1 MGRNMLGAK
10 REDLYN
16 VAAQS
21 IRDDALTTGDMAAA
35 LRTLEPVYASHQS
48 HRTMPTADHEFSIVF
63 AHVLILA
70 GQAERGKKLARSL
83 LVSLDADEI
92 GRPAH
97 WFSRER
103 AQLFAMLGEDDKA
116 IDELAASQRLNLWRR
131 WWYTG
136 EIDPVF
142 AHLRKDPRFVALAQR
157 ARTQRAEQ
165 RALLEDM
172 RRRGEVR

>member
-1 MGRNMLGAK
+1 VG
-10 REDLYN
+10 
-16 VAAQS
+16 
-21 IRDDALTTGDMAAA
+21 DDALKDDAIVIARDRCEQGGAGTEQGRSDA
-35 LRTLEPVYASHQS
+35 LEPAYAGHQS

-63 AHVLILA
+63 AHVLILS
-70 GQAERGKKLARSL
+70 GQVERGKKLARAL
-83 LVSLDADEI
+83 LVSPDVDEI

-103 AQLFAMLGEDDKA
+103 AQLFAMLGEDEKA
-116 IDELAASQRLNLWRR
+116 IDELAASQRLNLWSR

-142 AHLRKDPRFVALAQR
+142 AHLRQDPRFVALVQR
-157 ARTQRAEQ
+157 AREQRATQ

-172 RRRGEVR
+172 RRNGELS